1 MIHAKI
7 FDGLQ
12 RELEAKY
19 EISSTIRHKGER
31 GRSRETGVAGFLK
44 ENLPEAF
51 GVGTGEVFSYSAEGV
66 SLQCDIVIYDR
77 MRTPIFGKDTVVQQ
91 IPIEGVFA
99 IVEVRSILD
108 VGALKA
114 AGAKFQ
120 AIRDLWR
127 AAKPDNASP
136 TWDDDGPAFFLFGF
150 KLKTTARSCL
160 RYLRNSAAEDA
171 SVVALDSGCSLWVG
185 PANKSKPA
193 RPEWLITTDPAIGMY
208 ATLAFFYF
216 GVLEVC
222 QADPRRL
229 NFKDIFLSCC

>member
-1 MIHAKI
+1 MIHSKI
-7 FDGLQ
+7 FAGLQ

-51 GVGTGEVFSYSAEGV
+51 GVGTGEVFSFSAEGV
-66 SLQCDIVIYDR
+66 SPQCDIIIYDR
-77 MRTPIFGKDTVVQQ
+77 MRTPIFGKDKAVQQ

-114 AGAKFQ
+114 AADKFQ

-136 TWDDDGPAFFLFGF
+136 TWDDDGPAYFLFGF
-150 KLKTTARSCL
+150 KLKTTSHSCL
-160 RYLRNSAAEDA
+160 RSLRNSSATDT
-171 SVVALDSGCSLWVG
+171 SVIALDSGCSVWVG
-185 PANKSKPA
+185 PAVKTKPA
-193 RPEWLITTDPAIGMY
+193 RPEWLITTAPAIGMY

-216 GVLEVC
+216 FILEAC
-222 QADPRRL
+222 QAEPRRL
-229 NFKDIFLSCC
+229 NFKDILLSC

>member
-1 MIHAKI
+1 MIHTKI
-7 FDGLQ
+7 FAGLQ

-19 EISSTIRHKGER
+19 EISLTIRHKGER

-51 GVGTGEVFSYSAEGV
+51 GVGTGEVFSFSAEGV
-66 SLQCDIVIYDR
+66 SPQCDIVIYDR
-77 MRTPIFGKDTVVQQ
+77 MRIPIFGKDKAVQQ

-108 VGALKA
+108 VGALNA

-120 AIRDLWR
+120 AIRNLWR
-127 AAKPDNASP
+127 AAKPDNASA
-136 TWDDDGPAFFLFGF
+136 TWDDDGPAFFIFGF

-160 RYLRNSAAEDA
+160 HSLRNSAAEDA
-171 SVVALDSGCSLWVG
+171 SVVALDSGCSVWVG
-185 PANKSKPA
+185 PADKSKPA
-193 RPEWLITTDPAIGMY
+193 RPEWIITTAPEIGVY

-216 GVLEVC
+216 RVLEAC
-222 QADPRRL
+222 QAEPCRL
-229 NFKDIFLSCC
+229 NFKDILLSC